1 MTKEQL
7 CRKIRTSYCCI
18 LVIQQS
24 AELYFS
30 QLQALSD
37 SDPDPIY
44 CDLLTRSFLLYLK
57 REYKKVVSGTD
68 CFLGLIRLS
77 SAVSE
82 YEKAEAAVFH
92 EEAAFPMERDAAFRQ
107 FGRLLSDGLRFCE
120 ALLQKYEQ

>member
-7 CRKIRTSYCCI
+7 CREIRTSYCCI

-37 SDPDPIY
+37 SDP
-44 CDLLTRSFLLYLK
+44 DLLTRSFLLYLK

-77 SAVSE
+77 SAVSK

>member
-7 CRKIRTSYCCI
+7 CREIRTSYCCI

-37 SDPDPIY
+37 SDSDPFY
-44 CDLLTRSFLLYLK
+44 CDLLTCSFLLYLK
-57 REYKKVVSGTD
+57 REYGKVLNGTD

-82 YEKAEAAVFH
+82 YEKAKAAVFH
-92 EEAAFPMERDAAFRQ
+92 EEAAFHMERDAAFHQ
-107 FGRLLSDGLRFCE
+107 FCRLLSDGLRFCE
-120 ALLQKYEQ
+120 AFLKKYEL

>member
-7 CRKIRTSYCCI
+7 CREIRTSYCCI

-44 CDLLTRSFLLYLK
+44 CDLLTRSFL
-57 REYKKVVSGTD
+57 
-68 CFLGLIRLS
+68 GLIRLS
-77 SAVSE
+77 SAVSK